1 MAFFNKFTYGSRAKE
16 ENEEL
21 LAIVE
26 NLNNILNIKKNYGS
40 FLTDLGIRDMNEYTS
55 RDRIT
60 KAVMEEVKQNIER
73 FEPRV
78 RIIGIQEEQ
87 GDNPFMMSFSIECM
101 IRQNSKSLNM
111 IFNSVLNNFRIANP

>member
-1 MAFFNKFTYGSRAKE
+1 MAFFSKFTYGSRAKP

-26 NLNNILNIKKNYGS
+26 NLNNILNTKKDYGS
-40 FLTDLGIRDMNEYTS
+40 FLTDFGIRDMNEYTS
-55 RDRIT
+55 RDKIT
-60 KAVMEEVKQNIER
+60 KAVMEEVTQNIER

-78 RIIGIQEEQ
+78 RIIDIQVEKN
-87 GDNPFMMSFSIECM
+87 DNPFMMSFSVECM
-101 IRQNSKSLNM
+101 VRESSKSLNM